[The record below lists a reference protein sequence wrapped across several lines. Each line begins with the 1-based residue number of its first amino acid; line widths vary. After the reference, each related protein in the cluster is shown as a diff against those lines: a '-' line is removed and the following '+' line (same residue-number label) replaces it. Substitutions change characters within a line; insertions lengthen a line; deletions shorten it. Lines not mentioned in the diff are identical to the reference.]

1 MEKIPEVPM
10 KAALVAILF
19 AASAFAQTPPTAPAA
34 ACGRENVSF
43 KVKLDDSQH
52 TAQLPEPGKAR
63 VYFFSDAGTNASLGY
78 PTVKVGMDGQW
89 AGANHVN
96 SYFSVSVEPGEHHVC
111 IALQTSLLAR
121 RVELAHFTA
130 EADQVYY
137 YRTRLIL
144 SRGIELLE
152 LEPIDSDQG
161 KYLILTFP
169 LAVSSPKK

>member
-1 MEKIPEVPM
+1 M
-10 KAALVAILF
+10 KAAFVAILF
-19 AASAFAQTPPTAPAA
+19 VASAFSQTAPTAPPA
-34 ACGRENVSF
+34 ACGRANISF
-43 KVKLDDSQH
+43 KVKLDHSQH

-63 VYFFSDAGTNASLGY
+63 VYFFSDAGTNASLAY
-78 PTVKVGMDGQW
+78 PTVKVGMDGTW
-89 AGANHVN
+89 AGANHGN
-96 SYFSVSVEPGEHHVC
+96 SYFSVSVDPGEHHIC
-111 IALQTSLLAR
+111 ITLQSSLALP

-137 YRTRLIL
+137 YRTRLIV
-144 SRGIELLE
+144 SRGLELLE

>member
-1 MEKIPEVPM
+1 M
-10 KAALVAILF
+10 KAALVVILLV
-19 AASAFAQTPPTAPAA
+19 AAAFAQAPPTAPPTG
-34 ACGRENVSF
+34 CGRENISF
-43 KVKLDDSQH
+43 KVKLDHSQH

-78 PTVKVGMDGQW
+78 PTVKVGMDGTW

-96 SYFSVSVEPGEHHVC
+96 SYFSVSVDPGEHHIC
-111 IALQTSLLAR
+111 ITLQSSLALP

-144 SRGIELLE
+144 SRGLELLE